1 MDLLK
6 RTMRTAFD
14 GAENLLSRIFPPAW
28 NPFLNLGALGF
39 FFYWI
44 VTASGIYVYIFFDT
58 GITQA
63 YSSVEYMTHDQWY
76 A

>member
-58 GITQA
+58 GITH
-63 YSSVEYMTHDQWY
+63 V
-76 A
+76 